1 MSSMKTKFLQ
11 DKDKTLNFAIGAGIP
26 AGTVLSGTAGGCTGV
41 CGSCGGT
48 CLGGL
53 ALAAYLGGRVIFKRR
68 QTKTVLQAEP
78 SANK

>member
-1 MSSMKTKFLQ
+1 MNSMKTKFLQ
-11 DKDKTLNFAIGAGIP
+11 DKDKALNFAIGAGIP

-53 ALAAYLGGRVIFKRR
+53 ALAAHLGGRVIFKRR
-68 QTKTVLQAEP
+68 HKTVLQAEP

>member
-1 MSSMKTKFLQ
+1 MNSMKTKFLQ
-11 DKDKTLNFAIGAGIP
+11 NKDKALNFAIGAVIP
-26 AGTVLSGTAGGCTGV
+26 AGTVLSSTAGGCTGV

-53 ALAAYLGGRVIFKRR
+53 SLAAYMGGRVIFKCRH
-68 QTKTVLQAEP
+68 KTVLQAEA